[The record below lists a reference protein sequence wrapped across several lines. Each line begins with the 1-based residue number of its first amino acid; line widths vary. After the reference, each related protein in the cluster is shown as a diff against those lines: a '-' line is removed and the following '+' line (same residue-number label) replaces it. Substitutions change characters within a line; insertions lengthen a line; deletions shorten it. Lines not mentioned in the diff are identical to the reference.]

1 MVEINAQHPAQQ
13 VVEGLAGVPGV
24 GVVGSVAGRYVEHPV
39 GPEAHSAAVMPAGTP
54 LEQNLLGTG
63 HQSSR
68 AVAPDVETRQA
79 IGPLGL
85 ACSPI
90 REDQHL
96 PVGGMARVEGHAV
109 DQPPG
114 DLQERLRSGG
124 PAVLRHLGDSD
135 DAGGALSLA
144 ALQHH

>member
-1 MVEINAQHPAQQ
+1 
-13 VVEGLAGVPGV
+13 
-24 GVVGSVAGRYVEHPV
+24 
-39 GPEAHSAAVMPAGTP
+39 MPTRTP
-54 LEQNLLGTG
+54 LEQDFLGTG

-68 AVAPDVETRQA
+68 AVTANAETRQA

-85 ACSPI
+85 AGSPV

-114 DLQERLRSGG
+114 DLQERFGIAGG

-144 ALQHH
+144 ALQHY